1 MSTWKKVLLSGADI
15 TSGDFAGNKGDL
27 IAGSGIAMTGTLTE
41 TLLGAAGD
49 DVTVKV
55 DIVGGTSVALG
66 SGASDDTDVAGGDF
80 LLVADASDSNN
91 IKRTTITDAV
101 AAVSSGVT
109 SLTVTGDSSGQALN
123 TANGGVSLSVT
134 GGEGIDVTASAGALV
149 VKGEDATSGNK
160 GIAKFHSGDF
170 DVSSGEVTI
179 ADDAIITALIKDG
192 NVTHD
197 KLAANAVE
205 NDNIAAS
212 GITGAGKVKFNSL
225 SFSDA
230 TDVTAGALTVN
241 DLFIVDNNASGNGSG
256 NKKAT
261 LSQLNSLLGES
272 GNIGD
277 IATMHNGVG
286 TANTIGSASTPSIN
300 VVTHLVVDA
309 NGHVTAS
316 DSQDIPSASASAAGI
331 VNTDNGQEFAGNKT
345 FKNNLQVDGTLT
357 VTGNLTIEGTTTTI
371 ESTTLTVTDEKITL
385 ASLDPDSDPY
395 AVSDVG
401 NTNANTAADLGGII
415 LQSHSGTTESK
426 FAAFTWNKSGNLSGW
441 QVRDTSGYTSDD
453 VDQDTPSADHAV
465 AIMEFGADGNAPGDG
480 VKFGHGLGS
489 FFCTTTGALYFR
501 TA

>member
-1 MSTWKKVLLSGADI
+1 
-15 TSGDFAGNKGDL
+15 
-27 IAGSGIAMTGTLTE
+27 
-41 TLLGAAGD
+41 
-49 DVTVKV
+49 
-55 DIVGGTSVALG
+55 
-66 SGASDDTDVAGGDF
+66 GGDF

-261 LSQLNSLLGES
+261 LSQ
-272 GNIGD
+272 
-277 IATMHNGVG
+277 
-286 TANTIGSASTPSIN
+286 
-300 VVTHLVVDA
+300 
-309 NGHVTAS
+309 
-316 DSQDIPSASASAAGI
+316 
-331 VNTDNGQEFAGNKT
+331 
-345 FKNNLQVDGTLT
+345 
-357 VTGNLTIEGTTTTI
+357 
-371 ESTTLTVTDEKITL
+371 
-385 ASLDPDSDPY
+385 
-395 AVSDVG
+395 
-401 NTNANTAADLGGII
+401 
-415 LQSHSGTTESK
+415 
-426 FAAFTWNKSGNLSGW
+426 
-441 QVRDTSGYTSDD
+441 
-453 VDQDTPSADHAV
+453 
-465 AIMEFGADGNAPGDG
+465 
-480 VKFGHGLGS
+480 
-489 FFCTTTGALYFR
+489 
-501 TA
+501 